1 MKTYIK
7 PTIKYT
13 TLSDDAALMAG
24 SVTINNTYSSSSH
37 LGKEASFGEYERFEK
52 PKSVWDEE

>member
-13 TLSDDAALMAG
+13 TLSDNAALMAA
-24 SVTINNTYSSSSH
+24 SMTINNTYSSSSQ
-37 LGKEASFGEYERFEK
+37 LGKEASSGEYERFEK

>member
-13 TLSDDAALMAG
+13 TLSDTAALMAA
-24 SVTINNTYSSSSH
+24 SMTINNTNSSSSQ
-37 LGKEASFGEYERFEK
+37 LGKEVSSGEYERFEK
-52 PKSVWDEE
+52 SKSLWDEE